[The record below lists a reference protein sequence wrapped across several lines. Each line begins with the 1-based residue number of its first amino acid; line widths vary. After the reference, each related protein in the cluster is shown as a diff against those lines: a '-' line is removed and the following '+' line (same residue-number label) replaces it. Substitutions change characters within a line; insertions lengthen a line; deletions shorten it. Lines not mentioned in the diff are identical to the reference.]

1 MNKFLKIS
9 GIIILVLILVIY
21 IAFLF
26 ILPKKIDLNVYKSD
40 IQKLASEQAHLNID
54 FKDISLYT
62 TPILE
67 AGVKINGLNI
77 KLPDNSELVTIDNAK
92 AKISL
97 PNLLL
102 LTVRVSEVSVE
113 NPTINIDIAQDG
125 SQYKIMD
132 IVETII
138 NEQKRKQ
145 ETAAAPKRKFNP
157 AWIKVKVPNINIA
170 NYAVKIN
177 DLNSKHFLAFKGDNL
192 FAAYNNGKTFRVKT
206 DAILLSDEDVKVK
219 ANIDIDSFIP
229 PAPELDEEDDPDY
242 RADMDFVNPVLMY
255 RNYDLK
261 ANISAKLKMRA
272 TKRGNIILHGFGDI
286 ENLTMNLSG
295 YQLPESYLRAKF
307 KGNSVDLD
315 TNLYVAKNQNVMLN
329 GNVNYSRHPKININ
343 VNTKKIYFNDLIILT
358 KALMDTL
365 QIKND
370 LQFVKGAGFIA
381 ANANIKT
388 NFKKLKSNGGII
400 IRNGNISNSKIGLL
414 FKDTNAN
421 ILFKDRTLE
430 LVDTHL
436 FVNNSILKAE
446 GKINEKSVADIS
458 IYAEK
463 LPLPGLFAAF
473 APVDM
478 KHSYKVNSGSLF
490 LDAKI
495 SGELKKAVSSL
506 KLILTDLNIATKD
519 NSMTFVNEKFT
530 AEFNSDFK
538 NIAGNIFN
546 ENLKVFLTDTNSIIS
561 NPNLKIIIDEEN
573 ITIEPLTVNVNKS
586 TNINIS
592 GNILEYMKKPAI
604 NILANG
610 DIYAIDVKQILGK
623 DLEKFIAAK
632 GVLPFKLVINGNDK
646 RQNLT
651 FQMKSD
657 NLNYITP
664 FDIES
669 IKKQQSIIQAKI
681 NFKGNRLNIRNTG
694 LYAKAVPTL
703 FTDDFDANL
712 EGAKDIATVSGTI
725 TKLDTPKPFINQIR
739 INVPENLKM
748 QICAFKDSTV
758 NFGGDLLIF
767 GQALSPKYRGEFNI
781 WNLSIPDLF
790 ITMKNLSLKFVA
802 KTLYMSLEDLF
813 VNGSDIQMT
822 GNANLEPSSIFT
834 INNLDVK
841 SENIDVEKLMKV
853 NEAAMAYMPS
863 PKENS
868 AKAADIPLLLK
879 SGTIDFKRISAT
891 PILLNNTNGNI
902 SLANNVF
909 FLNNLNTS
917 TLGGTVTGRISANLV
932 SMLIG
937 AQLNGQNFNVERTF
951 YELMNM
957 KDTLSGT
964 MSFNTDLQINGAAKN
979 QQEQMKGIN
988 GDVNFAIVEGQL
1000 GPFGKLENLILA
1012 ENIRES
1018 EFFQTALG
1026 GIINSLTSIQTSHF
1040 YILNGHI
1047 KMKDGIATLAPITS
1061 VGPVMCMNISGNM
1074 DLLTNEADMKLRA
1087 RLGSKIADMLGPIAA
1102 VNPVNLVKATPGL
1115 NVAAAKMFSIFTE
1128 EVTQEEMAAI
1138 PEFREDFNKM
1148 STTNFQVV
1156 LQGDTTKPLSLIKSF
1171 KWLATSGDI
1180 ENAEHF
1186 VETLPPPDVNNPNAT
1201 LEELLAAQAEAERIA
1216 NENIFQKTIRK
1227 IKNFFSKKDKKE

>member
-463 LPLPGLFAAF
+463 LPLPGLFAAL
-473 APVDM
+473 
-478 KHSYKVNSGSLF
+478 H
-490 LDAKI
+490 
-495 SGELKKAVSSL
+495 
-506 KLILTDLNIATKD
+506 
-519 NSMTFVNEKFT
+519 
-530 AEFNSDFK
+530 
-538 NIAGNIFN
+538 
-546 ENLKVFLTDTNSIIS
+546 
-561 NPNLKIIIDEEN
+561 
-573 ITIEPLTVNVNKS
+573 
-586 TNINIS
+586 
-592 GNILEYMKKPAI
+592 
-604 NILANG
+604 
-610 DIYAIDVKQILGK
+610 
-623 DLEKFIAAK
+623 
-632 GVLPFKLVINGNDK
+632 
-646 RQNLT
+646 
-651 FQMKSD
+651 
-657 NLNYITP
+657 
-664 FDIES
+664 
-669 IKKQQSIIQAKI
+669 
-681 NFKGNRLNIRNTG
+681 
-694 LYAKAVPTL
+694 
-703 FTDDFDANL
+703 
-712 EGAKDIATVSGTI
+712 
-725 TKLDTPKPFINQIR
+725 
-739 INVPENLKM
+739 
-748 QICAFKDSTV
+748 
-758 NFGGDLLIF
+758 LLI
-767 GQALSPKYRGEFNI
+767 
-781 WNLSIPDLF
+781 
-790 ITMKNLSLKFVA
+790 
-802 KTLYMSLEDLF
+802 
-813 VNGSDIQMT
+813 
-822 GNANLEPSSIFT
+822 
-834 INNLDVK
+834 
-841 SENIDVEKLMKV
+841 
-853 NEAAMAYMPS
+853 
-863 PKENS
+863 
-868 AKAADIPLLLK
+868 
-879 SGTIDFKRISAT
+879 
-891 PILLNNTNGNI
+891 
-902 SLANNVF
+902 
-909 FLNNLNTS
+909 
-917 TLGGTVTGRISANLV
+917 
-932 SMLIG
+932 
-937 AQLNGQNFNVERTF
+937 
-951 YELMNM
+951 
-957 KDTLSGT
+957 
-964 MSFNTDLQINGAAKN
+964 
-979 QQEQMKGIN
+979 
-988 GDVNFAIVEGQL
+988 
-1000 GPFGKLENLILA
+1000 
-1012 ENIRES
+1012 
-1018 EFFQTALG
+1018 
-1026 GIINSLTSIQTSHF
+1026 
-1040 YILNGHI
+1040 
-1047 KMKDGIATLAPITS
+1047 
-1061 VGPVMCMNISGNM
+1061 
-1074 DLLTNEADMKLRA
+1074 
-1087 RLGSKIADMLGPIAA
+1087 
-1102 VNPVNLVKATPGL
+1102 
-1115 NVAAAKMFSIFTE
+1115 
-1128 EVTQEEMAAI
+1128 
-1138 PEFREDFNKM
+1138 
-1148 STTNFQVV
+1148 
-1156 LQGDTTKPLSLIKSF
+1156 
-1171 KWLATSGDI
+1171 
-1180 ENAEHF
+1180 
-1186 VETLPPPDVNNPNAT
+1186 
-1201 LEELLAAQAEAERIA
+1201 
-1216 NENIFQKTIRK
+1216 
-1227 IKNFFSKKDKKE
+1227 